1 MFQVQVELFM
11 NLKLYNFFGIICF
24 IPIWVFRGNLNYI
37 EIAFVIIS
45 FFLIPCLIH
54 LYFIKTLL
62 KKNKLFNNILL
73 SYYLSL
79 ISVYSI
85 DHNLGLMDIVP
96 NILKLKNHFG
106 INALVIPNIEIIL
119 IFLIL
124 NLIIFLFIFF
134 LKIKGIKILT
144 VFILAIL
151 LTNILD
157 YRKNISSFPKT
168 HVKNNKDI
176 NENLDYKKKKLVI
189 IFDEMSGINS
199 LESRH
204 PSSLKFNKNIKI
216 LFNKYKFAYYVNAR
230 SLSAAS
236 DISIPTLLN
245 FIYDEENILAYEK
258 LRSKYQ
264 NPLIKKSKNYFIEN
278 EIINNKFFDNKN
290 YNNIVVYQSLY
301 LDYCKHQ
308 KVIRCYQYNPFDR
321 KNLYI
326 EGFNNNFLSRSLSA
340 YTNSLSVIGKY
351 LLRIAR
357 QLKIA
362 DSFLDPVGEKAA
374 FPYLLNNIANGL
386 EIEKANLFFAHYL
399 VPHQP
404 YFWDSSCKFNGTI
417 ESNEKFFQ
425 FRFQSMEENVIQH
438 NIERNCVAYYL
449 DVFLKDLS
457 KKEFWPDLEIFIIS
471 DHSARLLSE
480 DDNFKSVIFAV
491 KSKNIFPGLFNDNLT
506 INYLFDKLNK

>member
-1 MFQVQVELFM
+1 
-11 NLKLYNFFGIICF
+11 
-24 IPIWVFRGNLNYI
+24 
-37 EIAFVIIS
+37 
-45 FFLIPCLIH
+45 
-54 LYFIKTLL
+54 
-62 KKNKLFNNILL
+62 
-73 SYYLSL
+73 
-79 ISVYSI
+79 
-85 DHNLGLMDIVP
+85 
-96 NILKLKNHFG
+96 
-106 INALVIPNIEIIL
+106 
-119 IFLIL
+119 
-124 NLIIFLFIFF
+124 
-134 LKIKGIKILT
+134 
-144 VFILAIL
+144 
-151 LTNILD
+151 
-157 YRKNISSFPKT
+157 
-168 HVKNNKDI
+168 
-176 NENLDYKKKKLVI
+176 
-189 IFDEMSGINS
+189 MSGINS

-290 YNNIVVYQSLY
+290 NNSIVVYQSLY

-386 EIEKANLFFAHYL
+386 ETEKANLFFVHYL